1 VSKINLLRRLAL
13 GAAATLATA
22 VPPASAAPAPPQL
35 VVVLSYQVDP
45 ELHGCKGEAEFRDS
59 VIKQLGYDP
68 FRTEAAHR
76 VLAQVSKS
84 ESGIEGRLAWADANG
99 NPEGER
105 RLASLGQDCGGF
117 LKNMAFAIAV
127 QIQLMSSTES
137 GSSNSAAP
145 AASPTTQSPPK
156 PPPPKPPP
164 PTLPPK
170 PVPAVVRA
178 SPAGGSAAKWSLALG
193 AGPIAELGVVPS
205 LAEGFRLFAAARG
218 SALSLELSPELT
230 LPVTFRRADGTGFSA
245 TSYAASLVPCARRG
259 RLAMCAVG
267 MLGVLAVRGF
277 GVDDARSPSSMTA
290 KAGLRLAFDQPVS
303 EHLALGAHADG
314 LATLT
319 PRTVLLND
327 VPVWTTPNLGLM
339 VGIDLAVLLP

>member
-1 VSKINLLRRLAL
+1 VSKLNSLRRLAL
-13 GAAATLATA
+13 GAVATVAITATSA
-22 VPPASAAPAPPQL
+22 GAAPAPPQL
-35 VVVLSYQVDP
+35 VVVLSYQLDP
-45 ELHGCKGEAEFRDS
+45 ELHGCTSEAEFRDS
-59 VIKQLGYDP
+59 VVKQLGYDP
-68 FRTEAAHR
+68 FRSEAAHR
-76 VLAQVSKS
+76 VVAEVSET

-105 RLASLGQDCGGF
+105 RLSSQGQDCGGF

-137 GSSNSAAP
+137 GSSSSAAP
-145 AASPTTQSPPK
+145 ASPIA
-156 PPPPKPPP
+156 PPPKTSPPP
-164 PTLPPK
+164 KTTPVAPASPK
-170 PVPAVVRA
+170 P
-178 SPAGGSAAKWSLALG
+178 GGPTPKWSLALG

-205 LAEGFRLFAAARG
+205 MAGGFRLFAAARG
-218 SALSLELSPELT
+218 NTLSLELSPELT

-245 TSYAASLVPCARRG
+245 TSYAATLVPCARRG
-259 RLAMCAVG
+259 RLALCAVG

-277 GVDDARSPSSMTA
+277 GVDDARSPSSFVA
-290 KAGLRLAFDQPVS
+290 RAGLRLAFDQPLS

-319 PRTVLLND
+319 PRTVLLNE

>member
-13 GAAATLATA
+13 GAAATLATT
-22 VPPASAAPAPPQL
+22 VPPANAAPAPPQL

-45 ELHGCKGEAEFRDS
+45 ELHGCKSEAEFRDS

-76 VLAQVSKS
+76 VLAEVSET

-145 AASPTTQSPPK
+145 ASPTRRSPA
-156 PPPPKPPP
+156 PPPPP

-170 PVPAVVRA
+170 PVPVVRA
-178 SPAGGSAAKWSLALG
+178 SPKAGGSAAKWSLALG
-193 AGPIAELGVVPS
+193 AGPIAEFGVVPS

-245 TSYAASLVPCARRG
+245 SSYAATLVPCARRG
-259 RLAMCAVG
+259 GLGLCAVG

-277 GVDDARSPSSMTA
+277 GVDDARSPSSMMA
-290 KAGLRLAFDQPVS
+290 KAGLRLAFDQPLS

-319 PRTVLLND
+319 TRTVLLNE
-327 VPVWTTPNLGLM
+327 VPVWTTPKLGLM

>member
-1 VSKINLLRRLAL
+1 MSKINLLRRLAL
-13 GAAATLATA
+13 GAAATLATSA
-22 VPPASAAPAPPQL
+22 TPASAAPAPPQL

-45 ELHGCKGEAEFRDS
+45 ELHGCTGEAEFRDS

-68 FRTEAAHR
+68 FRSEAAHR
-76 VLAQVSKS
+76 VVAELSET

-105 RLASLGQDCGGF
+105 RLSSLGQDCNGF
-117 LKNMAFAIAV
+117 LKSMAFAMAV

-137 GSSNSAAP
+137 GSSSSAAAAAPVTPPPPRPAPVALATPAP
-145 AASPTTQSPPK
+145 AAVK
-156 PPPPKPPP
+156 P
-164 PTLPPK
+164 
-170 PVPAVVRA
+170 
-178 SPAGGSAAKWSLALG
+178 KWSLALG
-193 AGPIAELGVVPS
+193 AGPIAELGVLPS

-245 TSYAASLVPCARRG
+245 SSYAATLVPCARRG
-259 RLAMCAVG
+259 RLGLCAVG

-277 GVDDARSPSSMTA
+277 GVDDARSPSSVLA
-290 KAGLRLAFDQPVS
+290 KAGLRLAFDQPLA

-319 PRTVLLND
+319 PRTVLLNE